1 MAIDTTKPEYKELKS
16 ALEKDLDLKDKINKE
31 FGVFKE
37 ENLNIQKM
45 VDEQVEKALKTSIK
59 PVTGETDSK
68 TIFKKAWD
76 SGAYLKGLWTAEQN
90 VPESKQGSV
99 KIPNME
105 ATMKAL
111 GEAQGSTGAFLLFT
125 EFLPEL
131 QKLII
136 EKQIVRKYAKVIPMN
151 QESIRVPRIY
161 DSTHY
166 NATYGVQVHGGMTA
180 NVAGEASD
188 RSSTAGDPAFADL
201 TLIAKVYAEMHKVSN
216 ELLMDSPMA
225 LAPLLQT
232 LLFESLGFREDYDC
246 LLGNGVNKCLG
257 ALNSGN
263 ASLITTT
270 RTVTSRLTF
279 DDAINQ
285 YTSMLPSSVSNAIWV
300 CSPSSFADV
309 MKFSVVVGIG
319 GSSVMIGNYPG
330 QSGVQAPPAYLLGRP
345 IFVSEKVPA
354 LGTAGDLSFCDYSYY
369 LLGDR
374 MQPTLTT
381 SDQRYFET
389 YQTAF
394 LLSERID
401 GQPWLSTK
409 LTAANNSDTL
419 SAFVTTAA

>member
-1 MAIDTTKPEYKELKS
+1 MAIDTTKPEYKELKD
-16 ALEKDLDLKDKINKE
+16 ALEKDLNLKDKINKE

-37 ENLNIQKM
+37 ENLNVQAM
-45 VDEQVEKALKTSIK
+45 VDEQVAKALKTSIK
-59 PVTGETDSK
+59 PVTGDNSKET
-68 TIFKKAWD
+68 FQKAWN
-76 SGAYLKGLWTAEQN
+76 SGAYLKGLWAKEHN
-90 VPESKQGSV
+90 VPETKQGSV

-105 ATMKAL
+105 AVMKAL
-111 GEAQGSTGAFLLFT
+111 GESQGSTGAFILFT

-161 DSTHY
+161 DNTHY
-166 NATYGVQVHGGMTA
+166 NATYGVQVHGGMTV
-180 NVAGEASD
+180 NVAAEASD
-188 RSSTAGDPAFADL
+188 RSATGGDPVFADIML
-201 TLIAKVYAEMHKVSN
+201 TAKVYAEMHKVSN
-216 ELLMDSPMA
+216 ELLMDSPLA

-257 ALNSGN
+257 ALNSANG
-263 ASLITTT
+263 ALISTT
-270 RTVTSRLTF
+270 RTVTSHLTF
-279 DDAINQ
+279 DDAIQQ
-285 YTSMLPSSVSNAIWV
+285 YIHMLPSSVNNAVWV
-300 CSPSSFADV
+300 CSPSAFADV
-309 MKFSVVVGIG
+309 MKFAVVVGVG
-319 GSSVMIGNYPG
+319 GNSVMIGNFPG

-345 IFVSEKVPA
+345 IFISEKVPA
-354 LGTAGDLSFCDYSYY
+354 LGTAGDLSFCDYQYY

-374 MQPTLTT
+374 MEPTLTT

-401 GQPWLSTK
+401 GQPWLSTT

-419 SAFVTTAA
+419 SAFCTTAA